1 MNIDEIKNSLP
12 NGFHD
17 AESLRI
23 CIDYA
28 HETADFLID
37 FDLSSPDSDM
47 EVSSRQGLLKLS
59 GLLYC
64 VIEASKSSSS
74 IPEYMPGGDD
84 KLWIASDSSDFGV
97 LTDLPLLPD
106 PLPENSFRHWFF
118 ITSHNS
124 FIYVAAMNASF
135 EWKDE

>member
-1 MNIDEIKNSLP
+1 MNIDEIKKSLP

-17 AESLRI
+17 AEILRI
-23 CIDYA
+23 CIDYLN
-28 HETADFLID
+28 EVADFLID
-37 FDLSSPDSDM
+37 IDLSSQDANIA
-47 EVSSRQGLLKLS
+47 VLSRRGLLKLN

-64 VIEASKSSSS
+64 IIDASKSSSS
-74 IPEYMPGGDD
+74 IPKYIAGED
-84 KLWIASDSSDFGV
+84 KLWIASDSSNFSV
-97 LTDLPLLPD
+97 LTDCPQLPD

-124 FIYVAAMNASF
+124 FIYLAAMDASF